1 MENKVNSSGASG
13 PVTGATGSYVSCWAD
28 VQIPKL
34 FMSSKRINMFVTEA
48 DSEEQFHRILDFMW
62 AVWCRLRRFD
72 HESVCQLYSLLFD
85 FCFEVYDEKS
95 IFFLIST
102 PALMLFIRPHPPW
115 ISRCSSTTSLL
126 FLHKII
132 IQIMFYTLF
141 QFNVD

>member
-95 IFFLIST
+95 IFFLISNPGPDALHQT
-102 PALMLFIRPHPPW
+102 SSSMDQSLQLNNFPAVSTQNNHPNHV
-115 ISRCSSTTSLL
+115 L
-126 FLHKII
+126 
-132 IQIMFYTLF
+132 YTLSI
-141 QFNVD
+141 